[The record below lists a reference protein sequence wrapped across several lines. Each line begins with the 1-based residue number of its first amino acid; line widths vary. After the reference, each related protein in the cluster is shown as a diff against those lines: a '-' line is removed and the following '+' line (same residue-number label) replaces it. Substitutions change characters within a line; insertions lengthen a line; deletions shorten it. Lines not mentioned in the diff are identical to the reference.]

1 MIKKWLTTGTVLLSL
16 FFLLGLVGLAQPVA
30 PLGII
35 IEPPAPGGLEA
46 TIWVDEPAYQIN
58 EYLQVHFEVNEDAYI
73 YVWDIDPTGG
83 ACLIYPNNYES
94 NNYVSAGP
102 HTIPGVGTY
111 HLRVQEPT
119 GTERLQIV
127 ATKSSVDGIVQF
139 FGGFSKGS
147 PFACSPSGRQA
158 ASQIDV
164 VKSII
169 ETTVPEDERAFD
181 FTSFEIVS
189 GIVPPYGTLIV
200 NSFPPGAWI
209 TLNSTYVG
217 YTPRTLHV
225 HQGVYQIVLSKEG
238 YQDWSRTGYIRG
250 GDTHTINA
258 TLQPL
263 APVNQPPVAS
273 FTTSPPSPEVLE
285 WVRFDGS
292 SSYDP
297 DGTITSYSWNFGD
310 GNTGSVVAPYNRFAA
325 PGTYTVTLTVTDDDG
340 ASDTKTHTVQVG
352 PTNQPPVAAFNFSP
366 TNPLVG
372 GWVQFNG
379 SASSDPDGTITSYA
393 WNFGDGNT
401 GSIVAPYNRFAA
413 PGTYTVTLTVTDDDG
428 ASDTETHTVQVG
440 PTNQPPVASF
450 TISPPSPGVLEWVR
464 FDGSSSYDPDGSIS
478 SYSWNFGDGNTG
490 SIVAPYN
497 RFAAPGTYTVTLT
510 VTDDDGASDT
520 EAHTVQVGPT
530 NQPPVASFN
539 YSPLSPGL
547 GEQITLNATMSYD
560 PDGNI
565 VSYLWDRDGDGIND
579 ASGTL
584 VTVSYYDVGV
594 HVVRLTVVDNGGLS
608 STITQGIIIAVGGIP
623 GGPPM
628 GTTPGIF
635 VWGTTTWH
643 ITVNAGAGWVN
654 PHSYR
659 LELRTDGSFKGVN
672 QSTSGGVVPLGVIPA
687 PTDSGKTLVFD
698 GSLQAGSVDYMF
710 TVPDSKSVWMSLKL
724 DINGDGTLDES
735 ESFVYLRTM
744 MVHPPAAPLV
754 VGLPSGSSG
763 PLVPSMNFR
772 IGQASKY
779 NEPCFLG
786 PSCRLI
792 WWMTDITTLEGH

>member
-352 PTNQPPVAAFNFSP
+352 PTNQPPVASFN
-366 TNPLVG
+366 
-372 GWVQFNG
+372 
-379 SASSDPDGTITSYA
+379 Y
-393 WNFGDGNT
+393 
-401 GSIVAPYNRFAA
+401 
-413 PGTYTVTLTVTDDDG
+413 
-428 ASDTETHTVQVG
+428 
-440 PTNQPPVASF
+440 
-450 TISPPSPGVLEWVR
+450 SPPSPEVLEWVR
-464 FDGSSSYDPDGSIS
+464 FDGSSSHDPDGSIT

-497 RFAAPGTYTVTLT
+497 RFTAPGTYTVTLT

-520 EAHTVQVGPT
+520 KTHTVQIGPT
-530 NQPPVASFN
+530 NQPP
-539 YSPLSPGL
+539 
-547 GEQITLNATMSYD
+547 
-560 PDGNI
+560 
-565 VSYLWDRDGDGIND
+565 
-579 ASGTL
+579 
-584 VTVSYYDVGV
+584 
-594 HVVRLTVVDNGGLS
+594 
-608 STITQGIIIAVGGIP
+608 
-623 GGPPM
+623 
-628 GTTPGIF
+628 
-635 VWGTTTWH
+635 
-643 ITVNAGAGWVN
+643 
-654 PHSYR
+654 
-659 LELRTDGSFKGVN
+659 
-672 QSTSGGVVPLGVIPA
+672 
-687 PTDSGKTLVFD
+687 
-698 GSLQAGSVDYMF
+698 
-710 TVPDSKSVWMSLKL
+710 
-724 DINGDGTLDES
+724 
-735 ESFVYLRTM
+735 
-744 MVHPPAAPLV
+744 
-754 VGLPSGSSG
+754 
-763 PLVPSMNFR
+763 
-772 IGQASKY
+772 
-779 NEPCFLG
+779 
-786 PSCRLI
+786 
-792 WWMTDITTLEGH
+792 

>member
-1 MIKKWLTTGTVLLSL
+1 MIKKWLIRATVFVGLITI
-16 FFLLGLVGLAQPVA
+16 LGVVGLAQPVA

-58 EYLQVHFEVNEDAYI
+58 EYLQIHFEVNEDAYI

-189 GIVPPYGTLIV
+189 GPVPPYGTLIV

-225 HQGVYQIVLSKEG
+225 HQGIYRIVLSKGG
-238 YQDWSRTGYIRG
+238 YHDWSRTGYIRG

-258 TLQPL
+258 TFQPL

-273 FTTSPPSPEVLE
+273 FTISPPSPGVLA

-297 DGTITSYSWNFGD
+297 DGTITSYSWSFGD
-310 GNTGSVVAPYNRFAA
+310 GTTASGVSRYHQFTA
-325 PGTYTVTLTVTDDDG
+325 PGTYM
-340 ASDTKTHTVQVG
+340 
-352 PTNQPPVAAFNFSP
+352 
-366 TNPLVG
+366 
-372 GWVQFNG
+372 
-379 SASSDPDGTITSYA
+379 
-393 WNFGDGNT
+393 
-401 GSIVAPYNRFAA
+401 
-413 PGTYTVTLTVTDDDG
+413 
-428 ASDTETHTVQVG
+428 
-440 PTNQPPVASF
+440 
-450 TISPPSPGVLEWVR
+450 
-464 FDGSSSYDPDGSIS
+464 
-478 SYSWNFGDGNTG
+478 
-490 SIVAPYN
+490 
-497 RFAAPGTYTVTLT
+497 VTLT

-530 NQPPVASFN
+530 NQPPVASFT

-560 PDGNI
+560 PDGYI

-608 STITQGIIIAVGGIP
+608 STITQGIIITGGGIP

-628 GTTPGIF
+628 GGTPGIF
-635 VWGTTTWH
+635 VWGTNTWH
-643 ITVNAGAGWVN
+643 ITVNAGATWTSA
-654 PHSYR
+654 HSYK
-659 LELRTDGSFKGVN
+659 LELRTDGSFENVN
-672 QSTSGGVVPLGVIPA
+672 QTISGGVAPMGIVPT
-687 PTDSGKTLVFD
+687 PTEGGKILTFKESLSSG
-698 GSLQAGSVDYMF
+698 SIDYTF
-710 TVPDSKSVWMSLKL
+710 TVSSAKSIWMSLKL
-724 DINGDGTLDES
+724 DIDGDGDLEES
-735 ESFVYLRTM
+735 PSFIYLRYR
-744 MVHPPAAPLV
+744 MVHPLTAPFV
-754 VGLPSGSSG
+754 VGLPRGSSG
-763 PLVPSMNFR
+763 PLVPSMNFMVGHAFTYTSTVR
-772 IGQASKY
+772 
-779 NEPCFLG
+779 F
-786 PSCRLI
+786 I
-792 WWMTDITTLEGH
+792 WWTTDITTLEGH

>member
-46 TIWVDEPAYQIN
+46 IIWVDEPAYQIN

-139 FGGFSKGS
+139 FGGFSPGS

-189 GIVPPYGTLIV
+189 GPVAPYGTLIV

-209 TLNSTYVG
+209 TLNGTYVG

-225 HQGVYQIVLSKEG
+225 RQGIYRIILSKEG
-238 YQDWSRTGYIRG
+238 YQDWSYMRYIRG

-263 APVNQPPVAS
+263 PSVNQPPVAS
-273 FTTSPPSPEVLE
+273 FTISPPSPGVSE

-297 DGTITSYSWNFGD
+297 DGTISPYNWNFGD
-310 GNTGSVVAPYNRFAA
+310 GTTASGVSRYHQFTA
-325 PGTYTVTLTVTDDDG
+325 PGTYM
-340 ASDTKTHTVQVG
+340 
-352 PTNQPPVAAFNFSP
+352 
-366 TNPLVG
+366 
-372 GWVQFNG
+372 
-379 SASSDPDGTITSYA
+379 
-393 WNFGDGNT
+393 
-401 GSIVAPYNRFAA
+401 
-413 PGTYTVTLTVTDDDG
+413 VTLTVTDDDG

-450 TISPPSPGVLEWVR
+450 T
-464 FDGSSSYDPDGSIS
+464 
-478 SYSWNFGDGNTG
+478 
-490 SIVAPYN
+490 
-497 RFAAPGTYTVTLT
+497 
-510 VTDDDGASDT
+510 
-520 EAHTVQVGPT
+520 
-530 NQPPVASFN
+530 

-560 PDGNI
+560 PDGYI

-608 STITQGIIIAVGGIP
+608 STITQGIIITGGGIP

-628 GTTPGIF
+628 GGIPGIF
-635 VWGTTTWH
+635 VWGTNTWH
-643 ITVNAGAGWVN
+643 ITVNAGSTWTSA
-654 PHSYR
+654 HSYK
-659 LELRTDGSFKGVN
+659 LELRTDGSFENVN
-672 QSTSGGVVPLGVIPA
+672 QTISGGVAPMGIVPT
-687 PTDSGKTLVFD
+687 PTEGGKTLTFQESLSS
-698 GSLQAGSVDYMF
+698 GSIDHTF
-710 TVPDSKSVWMSLKL
+710 TVSNAKSIWMSLKL
-724 DINGDGTLDES
+724 DIDGDGTLEES
-735 ESFVYLRTM
+735 PSFVYLRNF
-744 MVHPPAAPLV
+744 MVHPLSAPFV

-763 PLVPSMNFR
+763 PLVPRMNFR
-772 IGQASKY
+772 IGHAFTYTSTVR
-779 NEPCFLG
+779 F
-786 PSCRLI
+786 I
-792 WWMTDITTLEGH
+792 WWTTDITTLEGH